1 MLSVVLLSI
10 SAYNLVNAQ
19 VQTIDETPCSSQ
31 LAEFQTQCAVDS
43 KIEGL
48 QGFRN
53 QVDDTL
59 ALCCAEED
67 CCSKFRS
74 LLQNEC
80 FQCEDI
86 VEETRIITLYM
97 ALCETVLTVPM
108 CMFQQKVP
116 QQESQCTMLGFNLVS
131 LCGNLKQDLKYN
143 ADGYSCCWENDC
155 CDIARDYL
163 SGDCNQECVA
173 DNDVVVVQA
182 AGDIIAR
189 MWRSACMLPDD
200 LELCSKIQ
208 VMSVGQQELV
218 LPGVAEEKNTG
229 VQGTAVQNEVAGS
242 VSPTLL
248 SSCTEVDV
256 QNFGFD
262 GLAIRVE
269 NLHNFCAEKSKA
281 INTPAENLCCDHV
294 EEVLQVACEY
304 YSSCSSTPQ
313 EILGLVTPSII
324 QQWID
329 PTSSFSC
336 TPPSITQTCDIPK
349 ALQLITQ
356 KEDNEQTEN
365 RNRTVD
371 FTGIQGLDGQA
382 VILMSAGNDD
392 LLSIQQRFFEQKQA
406 EVEEKNLTVF
416 DILKM
421 APYFRGNIQ
430 HSHHTRVNLF
440 ALMRLRIRGPQQ
452 ARGGRVQ
459 RIDRNIEVVCMA
471 KGKKGK
477 GKKARAPGLF
487 EVEEISPPR
496 RSLGIHCFHPNTH
509 CGEEIEVEG
518 QGYVVSSVVLRY
530 KLERGK
536 YVRDHN
542 KLEVQKT
549 PRYFLNLMLKD
560 LYEERD

>member
-421 APYFRGNIQ
+421 APYFRDFYKEVQ
-430 HSHHTRVNLF
+430 LLNLEE
-440 ALMRLRIRGPQQ
+440 RLFDYP
-452 ARGGRVQ
+452 
-459 RIDRNIEVVCMA
+459 M
-471 KGKKGK
+471 
-477 GKKARAPGLF
+477 
-487 EVEEISPPR
+487 
-496 RSLGIHCFHPNTH
+496 T
-509 CGEEIEVEG
+509 
-518 QGYVVSSVVLRY
+518 VLAINQSTY
-530 KLERGK
+530 QLLLERIPEYHGTEWNRTILSHITLSSTPANGIPIGDQQNLQTLSGSF
-536 YVRDHN
+536 VIVSRSSEDNIIVQGCCSEHN
-542 KLEVQKT
+542 YARHIASVEAINGALWTVDNAIYPPGVAEKV
-549 PRYFLNLMLKD
+549 YG
-560 LYEERD
+560 